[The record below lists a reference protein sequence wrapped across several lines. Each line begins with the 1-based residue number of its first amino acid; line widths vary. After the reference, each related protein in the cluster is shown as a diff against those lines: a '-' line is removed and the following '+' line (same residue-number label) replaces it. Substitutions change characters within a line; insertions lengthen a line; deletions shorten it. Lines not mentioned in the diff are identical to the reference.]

1 MKWMMFVLLYTTVV
15 IGILIKRMHWPIQ
28 YVMNKHSFNIQQCKN
43 KAYNTR
49 AVGVHNL
56 VGRTGKWYST
66 TNSNTQLYG
75 HYFHNPYFFNL
86 FL

>member
-1 MKWMMFVLLYTTVV
+1 
-15 IGILIKRMHWPIQ
+15 MHWPIQ

-86 FL
+86 FFVNYFFNPYYLRFQRMLFLGTQ